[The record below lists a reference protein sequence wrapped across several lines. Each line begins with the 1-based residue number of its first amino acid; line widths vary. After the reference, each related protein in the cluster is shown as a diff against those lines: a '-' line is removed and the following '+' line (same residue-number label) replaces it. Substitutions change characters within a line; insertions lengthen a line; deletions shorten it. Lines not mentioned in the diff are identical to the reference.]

1 MFFASSAAV
10 LDFQSWAAAC
20 GGLIA
25 MVRARVRQS
34 FAVVVLVLLVGVEFG
49 YSQAHWVASWAA
61 SPFLAEGN
69 SALPQDDL
77 SDATLRQTVHLSLG
91 GAELRVHL
99 SNRAGTAPLHFSSV
113 HIARAVAAGSD
124 KIAAGTDQALA
135 FSGKPD
141 VTLPAGADYVS
152 DPIKFSASPL
162 SDVAITIHLD
172 QKPENQTG
180 HPAAYTTSYLAQ
192 GDKVSAADLPDAKKI
207 VHWYF
212 IEAVDVMAQAP
223 SAAIVAFGD
232 SITDGHG
239 STVDSNDRWPDDLAK
254 RLQAD
259 WAKRTLAVV
268 NEGIGGNRLLLDRTG
283 PNALA
288 RFDQDVLAQAGVR
301 YLIILEGINDLG
313 HLTQNGEIS
322 QAEHDSLV
330 LNMIAA
336 YQQIIARAHAHGIKV
351 YGGTLVPFVGAPNYH
366 PGPQTEADREAVNQW
381 IRTSGQ
387 FDAVIDLDKAIRD
400 PEHPNQMLPKFDF
413 GDHLHPSAAGYAA
426 MAGAIPL
433 SLF

>member
-1 MFFASSAAV
+1 
-10 LDFQSWAAAC
+10 
-20 GGLIA
+20 
-25 MVRARVRQS
+25 MVRARVRQ
-34 FAVVVLVLLVGVEFG
+34 VLTIVVLLVVAGVELG
-49 YSQAHWVASWAA
+49 YGQSRWTASWAA
-61 SPFLAEGN
+61 APFLAEGDN
-69 SALPQDDL
+69 ALPEDNL
-77 SDATLRQTVHLSLG
+77 SDATLRQTVHLSIG

-113 HIARAVAAGSD
+113 HIARAVSSGSA
-124 KIAAGTDQALA
+124 KIVAGTDQALS
-135 FSGKPD
+135 FSGRPD

-152 DPIKFSASPL
+152 DPIRLSAAPL
-162 SDVAITIHLD
+162 SDLTITIHLD

-180 HPAAYTTSYLAQ
+180 HPAAYTTSYLAP
-192 GDKVSAADLPDAKKI
+192 GDLVSAADLPDAKSV

-212 IEAVDVMAQAP
+212 ISGVDVMAAP
-223 SAAIVAFGD
+223 QSAVIVAYGD

-239 STVDSNDRWPDDLAK
+239 STKDGNDRWPDDLAR
-254 RLQAD
+254 RLQATP
-259 WAKRTLAVV
+259 AKRAFAVV
-268 NEGIGGNRLLLDRTG
+268 DEGISGNRLLLDRTG

-301 YLIILEGINDLG
+301 YLIVLEGINDLG
-313 HLTQNGEIS
+313 HLTQAGEVS

-330 LNMIAA
+330 RNMIAA

-366 PGPQTEADREAVNQW
+366 PGPQTEADRIAVNQW

-387 FDAVIDLDKAIRD
+387 FDAVIDLDKVIRD
-400 PEHPNQMLPKFDF
+400 PEHPDRMLPKFDF
-413 GDHLHPSAAGYAA
+413 GDHLHPSAAGYDA